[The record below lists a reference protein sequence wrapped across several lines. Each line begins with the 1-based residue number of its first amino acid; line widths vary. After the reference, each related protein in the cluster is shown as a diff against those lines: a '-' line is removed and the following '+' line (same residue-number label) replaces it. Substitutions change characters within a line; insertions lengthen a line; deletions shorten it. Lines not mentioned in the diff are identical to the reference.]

1 VSPARGPLAVTT
13 RPCTYAEQKRRRATD
28 SAHHARVVTVR
39 AQGCSEGEDESDR
52 RGSAGGDGDGAARTS
67 WAVGRLATRARPP
80 VAHYAEEG
88 ADKVGAVGRMGRDR
102 WNSAQ
107 AQVMFLFFILF
118 LFCFYFQLNSLLNE
132 FELSISNKMHNWNP
146 A

>member
-28 SAHHARVVTVR
+28 SAHPVRVVTVR

-67 WAVGRLATRARPP
+67 WAVGRLATQARPS
-80 VAHYAEEG
+80 ATHYAEEG
-88 ADKVGAVGRMGRDR
+88 EDKVGCAVGRMGRDR
-102 WNSAQ
+102 
-107 AQVMFLFFILF
+107 
-118 LFCFYFQLNSLLNE
+118 
-132 FELSISNKMHNWNP
+132 
-146 A
+146 